1 MKTLLACVCLI
12 IISFGL
18 IWAQTDIRKNPPL
31 RTLFMLLIVFC
42 GAVIGN
48 LLLGAIDRI
57 ILKYVYISLLGGV
70 IGGWIFYQIFRKL
83 F

>member
-1 MKTLLACVCLI
+1 MKTFLACLSLV

-18 IWAQTDIRKNPPL
+18 VWALNGIKNKPPL
-31 RTLFMLLIVFC
+31 RTLFMILIVFC

-57 ILKYVYISLLGGV
+57 VLKYVYISLLGGV
-70 IGGWIFYQIFRKL
+70 IGGLVFYQIFRKL
-83 F
+83 L